1 MGYVVKS
8 NADNDL
14 IWDGSRCQADIHP
27 VIETY
32 DDHRMALAFA
42 PASLRFPDLRINN
55 PSVVTKSY
63 PQYWDHLR
71 ASGFVIEEEA

>member
-1 MGYVVKS
+1 MKS

-14 IWDGSRCQADIHP
+14 IWDGTRCEADIHP
-27 VIETY
+27 VIDTY

-42 PASLRFPDLRINN
+42 PAALCFPELRINN

-71 ASGFVIEEEA
+71 AAGFVIEEEP